1 MGMLFS
7 LVVVIGLVVIAL
19 IGVKLHLQVLFG
31 TIIPYIAFLIFIIG
45 FVRRIIKWGKSPVP
59 FHIPTT
65 CGQQKSFPWIKDSK
79 IENPSTTLGVIIRMA
94 FEILLFRSLFRNL
107 KSELRDGRVTY
118 GSTKWLW
125 LGGIAFHMSF
135 FIVVIR
141 HLRFFTDP
149 VPACVN
155 TLDALDGFLQVG
167 VPHLLISGV
176 VLFVAAGY
184 LFLRR
189 VFIPQVRY
197 ISLPAD
203 YFPLFLIMGIAFT
216 GILMRYF
223 IKVDIT
229 QVKALTMGLVTL
241 SFTVP
246 EGIGAIFYVHLFLVC
261 TLLAYFP
268 FSKLMHLGGVFLSPT
283 RNLTGNSREKRHIN
297 PWDYPVKVHTYEEY
311 EEEFRDKMKMVD
323 IPVEKE

>member
-1 MGMLFS
+1 
-7 LVVVIGLVVIAL
+7 
-19 IGVKLHLQVLFG
+19 
-31 TIIPYIAFLIFIIG
+31 
-45 FVRRIIKWGKSPVP
+45 
-59 FHIPTT
+59 
-65 CGQQKSFPWIKDSK
+65 
-79 IENPSTTLGVIIRMA
+79 MA